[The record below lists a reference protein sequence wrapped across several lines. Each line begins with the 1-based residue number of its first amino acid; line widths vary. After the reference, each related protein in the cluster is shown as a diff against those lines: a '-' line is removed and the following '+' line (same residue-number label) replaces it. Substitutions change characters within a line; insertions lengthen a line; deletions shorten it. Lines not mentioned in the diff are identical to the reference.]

1 MLLFFQVFWT
11 SKRKSW
17 DHFRSVNRYSH
28 RYYGLIKIDSYAKM
42 HTIIIMIIIII
53 VITIKIMMIIA
64 IIMVIIMK
72 IITTSLIIVI
82 IIKPH
87 PKKQV

>member
-42 HTIIIMIIIII
+42 HTIIIMIIII
-53 VITIKIMMIIA
+53 VITIKIMMMIA

-72 IITTSLIIVI
+72 IITTSLIKVI
-82 IIKPH
+82 MIKPH

>member
-42 HTIIIMIIIII
+42 HTIIIMIIII
-53 VITIKIMMIIA
+53 VITIKIMMMIA

-82 IIKPH
+82 MIKPH